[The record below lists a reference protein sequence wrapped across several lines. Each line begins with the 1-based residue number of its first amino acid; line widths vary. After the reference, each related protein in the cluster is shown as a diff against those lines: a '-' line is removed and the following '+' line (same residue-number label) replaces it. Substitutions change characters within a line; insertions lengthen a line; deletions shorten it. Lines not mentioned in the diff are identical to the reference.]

1 MAEDGHQWE
10 NCEGRFLKAAGQKE
24 PVEKLSQRKK
34 ARACREEKGRAAMEL
49 GHVEVTAPKGG
60 SRGVHTA
67 GSADA
72 PLACSL
78 GL

>member
-1 MAEDGHQWE
+1 MKP
-10 NCEGRFLKAAGQKE
+10 FLKAAGQKE
-24 PVEKLSQRKK
+24 PVEKLSQREKSEGLQ
-34 ARACREEKGRAAMEL
+34 RREGKGRAAMEL

-60 SRGVHTA
+60 SCGVHTA